1 MRNKKIWITAAF
13 ISVIFG
19 TVVLT
24 AGRMMGGHAGF
35 YIDGRGLHSA
45 GDPNITEP
53 SKGSKELDPFNSIEL
68 TVDYADVE
76 LVASDRFAIEY
87 CIAGEYGSPVCEVR
101 NNRLIFREPESF
113 KMFHLGFSTGN
124 LGLSVSEPRYYV
136 RVEIPKNTNFS
147 DVSLELDS
155 GELEISV
162 LKADRLD
169 IKSEY
174 GNVRLDKYIGTD
186 LNIRMDSGNLS
197 VDTLKADRTEI
208 QNEYGEVT
216 LSDVS
221 GGKLNVKLDSGN
233 CQIGRSDLSDVTIT
247 NEFGDVQLGV
257 TGNISSYGFDLYTEY
272 GDIFIDNKSQGTF
285 TDDDGDIRYK
295 AAGDGKK
302 KISVSCDSGN
312 IGIDS
317 VKSKTPL

>member
-1 MRNKKIWITAAF
+1 
-13 ISVIFG
+13 
-19 TVVLT
+19 
-24 AGRMMGGHAGF
+24 
-35 YIDGRGLHSA
+35 
-45 GDPNITEP
+45 
-53 SKGSKELDPFNSIEL
+53 
-68 TVDYADVE
+68 
-76 LVASDRFAIEY
+76 
-87 CIAGEYGSPVCEVR
+87 
-101 NNRLIFREPESF
+101 
-113 KMFHLGFSTGN
+113 
-124 LGLSVSEPRYYV
+124 
-136 RVEIPKNTNFS
+136 
-147 DVSLELDS
+147 
-155 GELEISV
+155 
-162 LKADRLD
+162 
-169 IKSEY
+169 
-174 GNVRLDKYIGTD
+174 
-186 LNIRMDSGNLS
+186 MDSGNLS

-233 CQIGRSDLSDVTIT
+233 CQIGRADLSDVTIT

-257 TGNISSYGFDLYTEY
+257 AGNISSYGFDLYTEY

-317 VKSKTPL
+317 VN